1 MFGLFEE
8 KHECPGCRTKIAPT
22 KIPISRKHSIKV
34 FSCQECGAEFVK
46 SKRDELFQVLDEG
59 VILC

>member
-1 MFGLFEE
+1 MFGLFAE
-8 KHECPGCRTKIAPT
+8 KCDCPSCKAKIAPN

-34 FSCQECGAEFVK
+34 FSCSECGAEFVK

>member
-1 MFGLFEE
+1 MFGLFAE
-8 KHECPGCRTKIAPT
+8 KHDCPGCSTKIAPT
-22 KIPISRKHSIKV
+22 KIPISRKHTIKV
-34 FSCQECGAEFVK
+34 FSCPECGAEFVK